1 MQVDVE
7 LGQADVDDA
16 PSPSIYPS
24 VRQSRWPDREDV
36 GDAPPAPYA
45 RKTSPCSSAGLEM
58 PSVRFSDRCGTPK
71 YRRHHLLYHPLAVV
85 SVEVEKAA

>member
-1 MQVDVE
+1 
-7 LGQADVDDA
+7 
-16 PSPSIYPS
+16 
-24 VRQSRWPDREDV
+24 
-36 GDAPPAPYA
+36 
-45 RKTSPCSSAGLEM
+45 M